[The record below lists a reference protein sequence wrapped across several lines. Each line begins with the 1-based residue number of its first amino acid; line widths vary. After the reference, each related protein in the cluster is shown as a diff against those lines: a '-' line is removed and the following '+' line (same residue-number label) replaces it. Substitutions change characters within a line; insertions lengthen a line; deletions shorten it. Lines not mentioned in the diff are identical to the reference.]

1 MGISQDQIKSLVGDQ
16 EEIVVF
22 EVGCVDG
29 LDTKKF
35 LVPSVITLRF
45 ILLIQNLSM

>member
-22 EVGCVDG
+22 EVVEADG

-35 LVPSVITLRF
+35 LSTYR
-45 ILLIQNLSM
+45 